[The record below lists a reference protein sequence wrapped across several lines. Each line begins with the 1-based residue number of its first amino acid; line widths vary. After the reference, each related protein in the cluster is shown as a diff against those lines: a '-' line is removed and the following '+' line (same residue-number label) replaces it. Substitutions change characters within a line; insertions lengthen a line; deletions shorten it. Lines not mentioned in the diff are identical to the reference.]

1 MTAREQVILRAD
13 NICMSYRQGLN
24 PFKSS
29 AYHALKGVSF
39 SIKRGDILGV
49 LGRNGCGKSS
59 LLRVLA
65 GIVEPTSGTLE
76 FNENHTRLLLGLG
89 VGFDPNLSGRDNA
102 MLSAMFQGH
111 GKSAAERI
119 LPQIREFS
127 ELGEFFDRPVRTYS
141 AGMRLRLGF
150 SVALVNEVDLLL
162 IDEVMAVG
170 DPHFRVK
177 AEKAMETKL
186 RGDHAVVFVSHNIDL
201 VAKLCTRAIWID
213 HGVLRAEGDVAGV
226 AEEYRSFMNLRGTRS
241 PNPERQGP

>member
-1 MTAREQVILRAD
+1 MTVSNEIILRAES
-13 NICMSYRQGLN
+13 IRVSYQQGIN
-24 PFKSS
+24 PFRSTQ
-29 AYHALKGVSF
+29 YHALRGVSF
-39 SIKRGDILGV
+39 SIKRGEILGV

-201 VAKLCTRAIWID
+201 VAKICTRAIWID
-213 HGVLRAEGDVAGV
+213 HGVLRAEGDVSEV

-241 PNPERQGP
+241 PKPERQRP

>member
-1 MTAREQVILRAD
+1 LGGDSVSKSNQIILRAD

-24 PFKSS
+24 PFRSV
-29 AYHALKGVSF
+29 AYQALKGISF
-39 SIKRGDILGV
+39 SISRGENLGV

-59 LLRVLA
+59 LLRILA
-65 GIVEPTSGTLE
+65 GIVEPTSGTLD
-76 FNENHTRLLLGLG
+76 FNEKHTRLLLGLG

-102 MLSAMFQGH
+102 VLSAMFQGH
-111 GKSAAERI
+111 GKAAAEQL

-127 ELGEFFDRPVRTYS
+127 ELGDFFDRPVKTYS

-150 SVALVNEVDLLL
+150 SVALINEVDLLL

-186 RGDHAVVFVSHNIDL
+186 RGNHAVVFVSHNIDL
-201 VAKLCTRAIWID
+201 VAKICTRAIWID
-213 HGVLRAEGDVAGV
+213 HGLLRAEGDVAEVG
-226 AEEYRSFMNLRGTRS
+226 EEYRKFMNS
-241 PNPERQGP
+241 PDSGRP

>member
-1 MTAREQVILRAD
+1 MTGCDQIILRAES
-13 NICMSYRQGLN
+13 ICMSYRQGLN
-24 PFKSS
+24 PFRFSE
-29 AYHALKGVSF
+29 YHALKGVSF
-39 SIKRGDILGV
+39 SIKRGEILGV

-59 LLRVLA
+59 LLRILA
-65 GIVEPTSGTLE
+65 GIVEPTSGTLQ
-76 FNENHTRLLLGLG
+76 FNAEHTRLLLGLG

-102 MLSAMFQGH
+102 LLSAMFQGH
-111 GKSAAERI
+111 GKKSAERI
-119 LPQIREFS
+119 LPQIQEFS

-201 VAKLCTRAIWID
+201 VAKICTRAIWID
-213 HGVLRAEGDVAGV
+213 HGVLRAEGGVAEV
-226 AEEYRSFMNLRGTRS
+226 AEEYRRFMNS
-241 PNPERQGP
+241 PDSGRP

>member
-1 MTAREQVILRAD
+1 MIESDEIILRAD
-13 NICMSYRQGLN
+13 NICMSYRQGVN
-24 PFKSS
+24 PFRSKD
-29 AYHALKGVSF
+29 YHALKGVSF
-39 SIKRGDILGV
+39 SIKRGEILGV

-59 LLRVLA
+59 LLRILA
-65 GIVEPTSGTLE
+65 GIVEPTSGMLKFDE
-76 FNENHTRLLLGLG
+76 RHTRLLLGLG

-102 MLSAMFQGH
+102 QLSAMFQGH
-111 GKSAAERI
+111 GKKSAERL
-119 LPQIREFS
+119 LPQIHEFS

-201 VAKLCTRAIWID
+201 VAKICTRAIWID
-213 HGVLRAEGDVAGV
+213 HGILRAEGDVSEVG
-226 AEEYRSFMNLRGTRS
+226 ETYRKFMSS
-241 PNPERQGP
+241 PDSGRP

>member
-1 MTAREQVILRAD
+1 
-13 NICMSYRQGLN
+13 MSYRQGLN
-24 PFKSS
+24 PFRSVE
-29 AYHALKGVSF
+29 YQALKGVSF
-39 SIKRGDILGV
+39 SIRRGEVLGV

-59 LLRVLA
+59 LLRILA
-65 GIVEPTSGTLE
+65 GIVEPTSGALDFDE
-76 FNENHTRLLLGLG
+76 KHTRLLLGLG

-102 MLSAMFQGH
+102 LLSAMFQGH
-111 GKSAAERI
+111 GKIAAEQL

-127 ELGEFFDRPVRTYS
+127 ELGDFFVRPVKTYS

-150 SVALVNEVDLLL
+150 SVALLNEVDLLL

-201 VAKLCTRAIWID
+201 VAKICTKAIWID
-213 HGVLRAEGDVAGV
+213 HGVLCCEGDVSEV
-226 AEEYRSFMNLRGTRS
+226 AEEYRKFMNS
-241 PNPERQGP
+241 PESGKA

>member
-1 MTAREQVILRAD
+1 MTAPDQVILRAE
-13 NICMSYRQGLN
+13 NIRMSYRQGLN
-24 PFKSS
+24 PFRSS

-39 SIKRGDILGV
+39 SIQRGEILGV

-59 LLRVLA
+59 LLRILA

-76 FNENHTRLLLGLG
+76 FNKNHTRLLLGLG
-89 VGFDPNLSGRDNA
+89 FGFDPNLSGRDNA

-150 SVALVNEVDLLL
+150 AVALVNEVDLLL

-201 VAKLCTRAIWID
+201 VAKICTRAIWID
-213 HGVLRAEGDVAGV
+213 HGVLRAEGDVSEV

-241 PNPERQGP
+241 PKPERQRP

>member
-1 MTAREQVILRAD
+1 MTVSDEIILRAEG
-13 NICMSYRQGLN
+13 IRVSYQQGIN
-24 PFKSS
+24 PFRSTH
-29 AYHALKGVSF
+29 YHALRDVSF
-39 SIKRGDILGV
+39 SIKRGEILGV

-65 GIVEPTSGTLE
+65 GIVEPTSGILE
-76 FNENHTRLLLGLG
+76 FDERHTRLLLGLG

-102 MLSAMFQGH
+102 VLSAMFQGH
-111 GKSAAERI
+111 GKKSAERI
-119 LPQIREFS
+119 LPQIQEFS

-170 DPHFRVK
+170 DPHFRIK

-201 VAKLCTRAIWID
+201 VAKICTRAIWID
-213 HGVLRAEGDVAGV
+213 HGVLRAEGDVSEVG
-226 AEEYRSFMNLRGTRS
+226 EEYRKFMNS
-241 PNPERQGP
+241 PDSGRP

>member
-1 MTAREQVILRAD
+1 MTAPDQVILRAE
-13 NICMSYRQGLN
+13 NIRMSYRQGLN
-24 PFKSS
+24 PFRSS

-39 SIKRGDILGV
+39 SIKRGEILGV

-59 LLRVLA
+59 LLRILA

-102 MLSAMFQGH
+102 LLSAMFQGH
-111 GKSAAERI
+111 GKTAAEQI
-119 LPQIREFS
+119 LSQVREFS

-150 SVALVNEVDLLL
+150 SVALLNQVDLLL

-177 AEKAMETKL
+177 AEKAMEARL
-186 RGDHAVVFVSHNIDL
+186 RGNHAVVFVSHNTDL
-201 VAKLCTRAIWID
+201 VAKLCSKAIWLDAGEI
-213 HGVLRAEGDVAGV
+213 RAQGGITEV
-226 AEEYRSFMNLRGTRS
+226 AEAYRDFIRILNS
-241 PNPERQGP
+241 Q

>member
-1 MTAREQVILRAD
+1 MTKPDEIILRAEG
-13 NICMSYRQGLN
+13 IRVSYQQGIN
-24 PFKSS
+24 PFRSTQ
-29 AYHALKGVSF
+29 YHALRGVSF
-39 SIKRGDILGV
+39 SIKRGEILGV

-65 GIVEPTSGTLE
+65 GIVEPTSGILE
-76 FNENHTRLLLGLG
+76 FDERHTRLLLGLG
-89 VGFDPNLSGRDNA
+89 VGFDSNLSGRDNA
-102 MLSAMFQGH
+102 LLSAMFQGH
-111 GKSAAERI
+111 GKKSAERL
-119 LPQIREFS
+119 LPQIHQFS

-170 DPHFRVK
+170 DPHFRIK

-201 VAKLCTRAIWID
+201 VAKFCTRAIWIER
-213 HGVLRAEGDVAGV
+213 GVVQFSGPANEVTAS
-226 AEEYRSFMNLRGTRS
+226 YRKFM
-241 PNPERQGP
+241 E

>member
-1 MTAREQVILRAD
+1 VSNEIILRAES
-13 NICMSYRQGLN
+13 IRVSYQQGIN
-24 PFKSS
+24 PFRSTQ
-29 AYHALKGVSF
+29 YHALRGVSF
-39 SIKRGDILGV
+39 SIKRGEILGV

-201 VAKLCTRAIWID
+201 VAKICTRAIWID
-213 HGVLRAEGDVAGV
+213 HGVLRAEGDVSEV

-241 PNPERQGP
+241 PKPERQRP